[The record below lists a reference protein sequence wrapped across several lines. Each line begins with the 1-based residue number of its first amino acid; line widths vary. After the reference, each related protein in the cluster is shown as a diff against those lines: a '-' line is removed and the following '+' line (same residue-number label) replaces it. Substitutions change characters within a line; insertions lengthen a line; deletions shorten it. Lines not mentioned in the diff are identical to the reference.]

1 MRCKRMEINSIGE
14 TIKHLRLA
22 KKIPSQSLY
31 TDLLSRQARSNFEK
45 GESDTTVSK
54 FLKLLDRLN
63 ISLDEF
69 YVLHTKQESVE
80 FHLFSD
86 MASIYYN
93 KDTEGLSL
101 LIKKLGKE
109 YERTNNIKFHHYK
122 IMVENMLH
130 ILKGEPPSEEFQ
142 QLSNYLIN
150 CDSWGYYEIMLF
162 SNSINYFS
170 QDLIDIVFKRSKSVI
185 TNFRLLRRYRN
196 EYAMLLLNIINK
208 NILELNFSAAEKYFK
223 EYENMVEV
231 LQNDIYYQTMK
242 KFFQEVLEVATNKKQ
257 STLDL
262 ERILSYLGYFDMKN
276 KQKQCIALL
285 EQLNFHIEEI
295 TDKTLEISFQITKK

>member
-1 MRCKRMEINSIGE
+1 MEMNSVGE
-14 TIKHLRLA
+14 TIKRLRLA

-31 TDLLSRQARSNFEK
+31 MDLLSRQARSNFEK

-54 FLKLLDRLN
+54 FFKLLDRLN

-69 YVLHTKQESVE
+69 YVLHTKEESVE

-86 MASIYYN
+86 IASTYYK
-93 KDTEGLSL
+93 KDVEGLIF
-101 LIKKLGKE
+101 LIKKLSKE
-109 YERTNNIKFHHYK
+109 YERTNNIKYHHYK

-130 ILKGEPPSEEFQ
+130 ILKGESPSEEFE
-142 QLSNYLIN
+142 QLSNYLLN

-170 QDLIDIVFKRSKSVI
+170 QDLIDIVFKRSTSVI
-185 TNFRLLRRYRN
+185 TDFQLLRRYRN

-208 NILELNFSAAEKYFK
+208 NILETNYFVAEKYFK
-223 EYENMVEV
+223 EYENMGEV
-231 LQNDIYYQTMK
+231 LQNDMYYQSMR
-242 KFFQEVLEVATNKKQ
+242 KFFREVLEIVTNKKQ
-257 STLDL
+257 STQELAK
-262 ERILSYLGYFDMKN
+262 ILSYLGYFNMKN

-285 EQLNFHIEEI
+285 EHLNFQVEEN
-295 TDKTLEISFQITKK
+295 TDENLVISFQITKK